1 MVTQLHDTVTS
12 VMPGQISMAL
22 RSIDRLGIDHF
33 NFAGT
38 GLTAELDADPNDY
51 EIATSTL
58 ALTNV
63 VTGRAAKVLGFVTP
77 FGIAPPDFEGRT
89 VIDHHSIPSALGI
102 TWDENGT
109 TVPFLSMGS
118 DGLVLDLENAEIGE
132 RHHIKLGRT
141 PISLYE
147 LPSSPLIAPMDSLRA
162 LYGISE
168 PGHAELFKS
177 LDDFTVELT
186 LRLNGFNGARSLA
199 AYGAYDE
206 TTNTLIANKISVH
219 MVPPEE

>member
-1 MVTQLHDTVTS
+1 MVTQVHGTVTS
-12 VMPGQISMAL
+12 VMPGQINMAL

-102 TWDENGT
+102 T
-109 TVPFLSMGS
+109 
-118 DGLVLDLENAEIGE
+118 
-132 RHHIKLGRT
+132 
-141 PISLYE
+141 
-147 LPSSPLIAPMDSLRA
+147 
-162 LYGISE
+162 
-168 PGHAELFKS
+168 
-177 LDDFTVELT
+177 
-186 LRLNGFNGARSLA
+186 
-199 AYGAYDE
+199 
-206 TTNTLIANKISVH
+206 
-219 MVPPEE
+219 